1 MVDLPDDVKKMILA
15 QQMLIVGTADE
26 AGLCNISPRTSFHLE
41 DNYIYWLELFKHKTF
56 HNFSQNK
63 WVSIAVIDKEKLSGF
78 QLKGTVN
85 VIKEKERFEQIKL
98 QIIDRLTRLHKERIL
113 KQIGKEPPS
122 IIEFKPKVVYPL
134 KPNEVSDIP
143 IVLDS
148 DVKVGRLAGGVN
160 IKESF
165 GFEQKSL
172 EA

>member
-1 MVDLPDDVKKMILA
+1 MVTLPNEVKKMVLT
-15 QQMLIVGTADE
+15 QQMIIIGTTDDT
-26 AGLCNISPRTSFHLE
+26 GLCNISPRTSFHLE
-41 DNYIYWLELFKHKTF
+41 ENNLYWLELFKHKTF
-56 HNFSQNK
+56 HNFSKNK

-85 VIKEKERFEQIKL
+85 IIKEKKRFDQIKS

-122 IIEFKPKVVYPL
+122 IIEFKAKIVYPL

-148 DVKVGRLAGGVN
+148 DVKVGRLAGGANV
-160 IKESF
+160 KKSF
-165 GFEQKSL
+165 GLEPKSL
-172 EA
+172 KA

>member
-1 MVDLPDDVKKMILA
+1 MVTLPGEVKKMVLT
-15 QQMLIVGTADE
+15 QQMIIIGTADNT
-26 AGLCNISPRTSFHLE
+26 GLCNISPRTSFHLE
-41 DNYIYWLELFKHKTF
+41 GDNIYWLELFKHKTF
-56 HNFSQNK
+56 HNFSKNR

-85 VIKEKERFEQIKL
+85 IIKEKKRSNQIKL

-113 KQIGKEPPS
+113 NQIGKEPPS